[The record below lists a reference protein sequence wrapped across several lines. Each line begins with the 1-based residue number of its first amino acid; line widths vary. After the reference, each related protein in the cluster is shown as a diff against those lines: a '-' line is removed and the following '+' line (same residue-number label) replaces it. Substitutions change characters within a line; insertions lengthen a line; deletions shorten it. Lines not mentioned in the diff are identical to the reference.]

1 VDGRHYYRRSPRS
14 QRPSAVA
21 ILKGIGPHVK
31 LVFTKIRRQRI
42 TYDEVEEGS
51 GVLPTPSR
59 SCRTDDEWPLSG
71 GADGGPVGWHGSVGG
86 RPLFTRAFSEADR
99 QLTARSGRQIC
110 AAVRALCGSSR

>member
-1 VDGRHYYRRSPRS
+1 MDGRHYYRRSPRS
-14 QRPSAVA
+14 QRPSTVA

-31 LVFTKIRRQRI
+31 LVFTKMRRQRI

-51 GVLPTPSR
+51 GVLPHSEPKLPDGRRMAAFGRRRRWSGRLAWVGRRPS
-59 SCRTDDEWPLSG
+59 
-71 GADGGPVGWHGSVGG
+71 A
-86 RPLFTRAFSEADR
+86 FQRAFSEADR